1 MAGRPQHT
9 QPAVPE
15 LGLQRVRWV
24 RITMG
29 ASGPRCRVAG
39 IAHRRPVVRTVP
51 LRTATALLAAGVP
64 GWVDGAGTTEPAA
77 AVTVGN
83 GG

>member
-1 MAGRPQHT
+1 MRPG
-9 QPAVPE
+9 VPE

-24 RITMG
+24 RITLEP
-29 ASGPRCRVAG
+29 SGPRCQVAG
-39 IAHRRPVVRTVP
+39 MAHRRPVVRAVP

-64 GWVDGAGTTEPAA
+64 GWVQGARVSAATPAA
-77 AVTVGN
+77 AARN